1 MEQSLLTTPASEPG
15 TGASSALTGSS
26 GLLTLTDVREA
37 AARIAGHVVRTP
49 TLHSRTLSEMT
60 GAEIWLKFEN
70 HQFTA
75 AYKERGALNALLQL
89 DSEQRAR
96 GVIAASAGNHAQGL
110 SYHGTRLGV
119 PVTIVMP
126 RTTPTIKVMQTESV
140 GGKVVLEGESFDEAF
155 AFARAME
162 KQLGLTF
169 IHPFDERFVAAGQG
183 TVALEML
190 EDVPELDMLV
200 LPVGGGGLSAGMG
213 TAARGIKPGI
223 GLIGVE
229 AALYPSMYNRLK
241 GTNLPIGGDTLA
253 EGIAVFAPGEYTS
266 RILADLLDDFVLVSE
281 SALENALSLLL
292 QIEKTVVEGA
302 GAAGLAAVLSNRE
315 LFAGRTVGIVLS
327 GGNIDTRLL
336 ANVLLRDLA
345 RSGRLARL
353 RLTLQDRPGALFKVM
368 QEFNTHNINIIEIW
382 HQRIFTHLP
391 AKGLITD
398 IECEA
403 RDREQLDALV
413 AALRAKGYDVRQVE
427 IN

>member
-1 MEQSLLTTPASEPG
+1 MTMPATASLAPI
-15 TGASSALTGSS
+15 SAP
-26 GLLTLTDVREA
+26 LLTLDDIRA
-37 AARIAGHVVRTP
+37 AAKRIEGQVVRTP
-49 TLHSRTLSEMT
+49 TLHSKTLSEIT

-70 HQFTA
+70 LQFTA

-89 DSEQRAR
+89 SEEQRAR

-126 RTTPTIKVMQTESV
+126 RTTPTVKIMQTESV
-140 GGKVVLEGESFDEAF
+140 GGNVLLEGETFDEAL
-155 AFARAME
+155 AYARLLE
-162 KQLGLTF
+162 NERGLTF
-169 IHPFDERFVAAGQG
+169 MHPFDDPRVAAGQG

-190 EDVPELDMLV
+190 EDVPEIDTLV
-200 LPVGGGGLSAGMG
+200 VPIGGGGLLSGMG
-213 TAARGIKPGI
+213 TAARGLKPSI
-223 GLIGVE
+223 GLLGVQ
-229 AALYPSMYNRLK
+229 ATLFPSMYAKLK
-241 GTNLPIGGDTLA
+241 GLDLPCGGDTIA
-253 EGIAVFAPGEYTS
+253 EGIAVKEPGVFTS
-266 RILADLLDDFVLVSE
+266 AVLAKIVDDVVLVGE
-281 SALENALSLLL
+281 PALETAVALLL

-302 GAAGLAAVLSNRE
+302 GAAGLAAVMTHRKR
-315 LFAGRTVGIVLS
+315 FAGRKIGLVLC

-368 QEFNTHNINIIEIW
+368 SEFNAHQVNIIEIY

-403 RDREQLDALV
+403 RDREQIDLLV
-413 AALRAKGYDVRQVE
+413 AALRAKGYDVTQVE
-427 IN
+427 LG